1 MKDLGAGSFGTCKL
15 AIDTDGEYV
24 AVKLIPRG
32 RRVRFIRSFPDF
44 VSYTP
49 AQHAAHVA
57 LEAVWAVLGA
67 ASFPS

>member
-32 RRVRFIRSFPDF
+32 RRVRMLDAVRMTDSVRMDAPQQVLRLRICTVNF
-44 VSYTP
+44 VRFM
-49 AQHAAHVA
+49 V
-57 LEAVWAVLGA
+57 
-67 ASFPS
+67 